1 MKCVHAATLGSIENA
16 GYSVL
21 FGICSADSECGT
33 GGMRGESFLDITL
46 YVAVSN
52 ETGNLLDNASI
63 TVNVEGSR

>member
-1 MKCVHAATLGSIENA
+1 
-16 GYSVL
+16 
-21 FGICSADSECGT
+21 
-33 GGMRGESFLDITL
+33 MRGESFLDITL